1 MATKTREVPAPEGI
15 REFEIEV
22 DWVEVMQ
29 RVRLP
34 RDPRRAQTSGTR
46 TTLVPSPDGILM
58 YELVVDWDAVLR
70 RQRS

>member
-22 DWVEVMQ
+22 DWDEVMQ
-29 RVRLP
+29 RVGLP

-46 TTLVPSPDGILM
+46 TILVPGPEGILM
-58 YELVVDWDAVLR
+58 YELFVDWDAVKR
-70 RQRS
+70 RRHS